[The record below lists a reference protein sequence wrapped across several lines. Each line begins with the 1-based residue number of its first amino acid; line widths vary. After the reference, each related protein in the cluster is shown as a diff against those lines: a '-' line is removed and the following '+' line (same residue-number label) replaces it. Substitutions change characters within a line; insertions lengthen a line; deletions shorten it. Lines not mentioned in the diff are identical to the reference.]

1 MHENSI
7 LLFLRI
13 YIDRCKN
20 LILNIFRWEEKNWIM
35 SVEKNKK
42 EKEKKSHLQIY
53 FVKKKLKRT
62 HRIRYKHE
70 NKCNVMWD

>member
-13 YIDRCKN
+13 NMDRCKN

-42 EKEKKSHLQIY
+42 EKEKKSL
-53 FVKKKLKRT
+53 
-62 HRIRYKHE
+62 RYLLSWNELIESDISMKT
-70 NKCNVMWD
+70 KVM